1 MDRAWQVAYCA
12 GFLALDL
19 MFILFL
25 LNSYPKRGLID
36 LLFFEEAA
44 AEAATTESQRRPKK
58 SVLNAAR
65 KEQNRSAQRAYR
77 QLLFWPITS
86 YGIDRD

>member
-1 MDRAWQVAYCA
+1 
-12 GFLALDL
+12 
-19 MFILFL
+19 MFILFP
-25 LNSYPKRGLID
+25 LNSYPKGVQMD
-36 LLFFEEAA
+36 LLFFEEA
-44 AEAATTESQRRPKK
+44 AEAATTESQRPPKK
-58 SVLNAAR
+58 RVLNAAR